1 MLTRGTERTKLLTLI
16 ESDTNRDLGG
26 GAENVI
32 VPVSHT
38 YSQDTDTVE
47 YTFGFDDLR
56 GEELDE
62 MHLHWYARLT
72 ILPLVRVTAEVK
84 DGKCSFSSLT
94 KTALA
99 RGASLTLYAL
109 KGERQEVLGAAA
121 GKVSP
126 ARKIWTSSN
135 SLTTWP
141 AALSKGILPLQQVRL
156 DGVLWRVHHATGED
170 FKPIIDWNEDVP
182 VSLARRPEIK
192 NTMLPGILY
201 QIAYELLRRSQAGV
215 ESSGSVEEQWRH
227 LIPGTSLPSSGDLE
241 DPLDTACLA
250 EKAAEAVKDWG
261 TKHPVHLKKLIQH
274 LETLGDDE

>member
-1 MLTRGTERTKLLTLI
+1 MLARGTERTKLLTLI

-26 GAENVI
+26 GAENVL

-38 YSQDTDTVE
+38 YSPGTVE

-56 GEELDE
+56 GEKPDE
-62 MHLHWYARLT
+62 MNLHWYARLT

-84 DGKCSFSSLT
+84 DGKCSFSLT

-109 KGERQEVLGAAA
+109 EGERQEVLDAAA
-121 GKVSP
+121 GKVKP

-156 DGVLWRVHHATGED
+156 DGVLWRVHHATGEE

-201 QIAYELLRRSQAGV
+201 QIAYELLRRSQAGE
-215 ESSGSVEEQWRH
+215 ESAGYVEEQWRH
-227 LIPGTSLPSSGDLE
+227 LIPGTSLPPSGDLE
-241 DPLDTACLA
+241 DPLDTAYLA

-261 TKHPVHLKKLIQH
+261 TNHPVHLKNLIQH